1 MRILNF
7 QTRQQLLNNFVF
19 SFAEKESKAQS
30 DDAEEVSSTSKT
42 EPLEDK
48 AVVEEEAEA
57 KVEDLETPAG
67 CDNNGAT
74 SLNDD
79 DIIEIS

>member
-1 MRILNF
+1 MFFRY
-7 QTRQQLLNNFVF
+7 
-19 SFAEKESKAQS
+19 ADKESKAQS

-42 EPLEDK
+42 EPLLEDK
-48 AVVEEEAEA
+48 AEVEEAEA
-57 KVEDLETPAG
+57 KVEDPETPAG
-67 CDNNGAT
+67 CDNGAT